1 MKYGIKNNKNSYLA
15 INKSFLTF
23 NYNTMDNLAI
33 KRHSLAHI
41 MAQAVK
47 QLYPEAKIATG
58 PDTED
63 GFFYDFDFWNTEFSD
78 KDLKDVEKTM
88 KKIITQ
94 NQDFRKFEVSFDEAR
109 KILDTMWEWF
119 KNELVN
125 KIEAGDFK
133 NKEKLS
139 DRISFY
145 LNISKWWKESDIQK
159 FLMSFSPLDKG
170 EVSVRTEGVFPI
182 ELDGDQVKNL
192 KFIDMC
198 TGPHVSNTKE
208 LDPNSFKL
216 ARVAGAYW
224 LGNSDNKQL
233 TRIYAYAFDNKEQ
246 LDAHLHMLD
255 EARKRDH
262 RIIGAKLKLF
272 TISELIGPG
281 LPLLQPAWMIIR
293 QSIEDYLWEMHSQKW
308 YQKVWTP
315 HIAKE
320 ALYETSGHAAKFG
333 DELFRVFWKEDKF
346 IMKPMN
352 CPHHMQ
358 IFADNQFSYR
368 DMPVRY
374 FEPAT
379 IYRDEKSWQLSGL
392 TRVRAITQDDGHLFC
407 RVSQIKEEVKS
418 ITDII
423 KEYYN
428 TLWMTN
434 DYWVS
439 LSVRWEDKSKYLWG
453 DDVWELAEWALEE
466 AAKENELPYR
476 RVEWE
481 AAFYGP
487 KLDFMF
493 KDAIWREWQLA
504 TIQCDFNLPVR
515 FDLSFTNENNEKERP
530 VVIHR
535 AISWSFERGMWVLIE
550 HFAWVFPLWMS
561 PRQVIVIPV
570 LPMFD
575 EYASK
580 VMLDLKIAWVRVSG
594 DFSTDWLNK
603 KVRNAETMHNNY
615 ILVIWE
621 QELNNNTVSVRNY
634 KTKEQTVEWLE
645 EFKSRILYEVKNR
658 SL

>member
-1 MKYGIKNNKNSYLA
+1 MN
-15 INKSFLTF
+15 
-23 NYNTMDNLAI
+23 NLAT

-41 MAQAVK
+41 MAQSVK
-47 QLYPEAKIATG
+47 QLYPEVKIATG

-63 GFFYDFDFWNTEFSD
+63 GFYYDFDFWNIEFSD

-109 KILDTMWEWF
+109 KILNVMGEWF
-119 KNELVN
+119 KNELVD

-139 DRISFY
+139 DKISFY
-145 LNISKWWKESDIQK
+145 LNISKWGKETELQN
-159 FLMSFSPLDKG
+159 FLMHFSPLEKG
-170 EVSVRTEGVFPI
+170 EMSARTEGVFPF
-182 ELDGDQVKNL
+182 ELDWDQIKNL

-198 TGPHVSNTKE
+198 TGPHVENTKE

-216 ARVAGAYW
+216 VRVAGAYW

-233 TRIYAYAFDNKEQ
+233 TRIYAYAFNDKEE
-246 LDAHLHMLD
+246 LEKHLNMLE
-255 EARKRDH
+255 EAKKRDH

-293 QSIEDYLWEMHSQKW
+293 QEIENYLWELHKVNW

-320 ALYETSGHAAKFG
+320 ALYVTSGHAAKFW
-333 DELFRVFWKEDKF
+333 DELFRVQGKEDKF

-358 IFADNQFSYR
+358 LFADNQFSYR

-379 IYRDEKSWQLSGL
+379 VYRDEKSWQLSWL
-392 TRVRAITQDDGHLFC
+392 TRVRAITQDDWHLFC

-423 KEYYN
+423 KKYYT

-439 LSVRWEDKSKYLWG
+439 LSVRGDDKSKYLWS
-453 DDVWELAEWALEE
+453 DDVWELSESALEE
-466 AAKENELPYR
+466 ASIENKLPYK

-493 KDAIWREWQLA
+493 KDAIGREWQLA
-504 TIQCDFNLPVR
+504 TIQCDFNLPNR

-535 AISWSFERGMWVLIE
+535 AISGSFERGMWVLIE
-550 HFAWVFPLWMS
+550 HFAWIFPLWLS

-570 LPMFD
+570 LPKFD
-575 EYASK
+575 DYAWK
-580 VMLDLKIAWVRVSG
+580 VMWDLKNIWIRVSS

-603 KVRNAETMHNNY
+603 KVRNAEKMHNNY
-615 ILVIWE
+615 IIVVWE
-621 QELNNNTVSVRNY
+621 QEENDNTISVRNY
-634 KTKEQTVEWLE
+634 KTKEQTIEKLE
-645 EFKSRILYEVKNR
+645 DFKTRILKEYNSR

>member
-1 MKYGIKNNKNSYLA
+1 
-15 INKSFLTF
+15 
-23 NYNTMDNLAI
+23 
-33 KRHSLAHI
+33 
-41 MAQAVK
+41 
-47 QLYPEAKIATG
+47 
-58 PDTED
+58 
-63 GFFYDFDFWNTEFSD
+63 
-78 KDLKDVEKTM
+78 
-88 KKIITQ
+88 
-94 NQDFRKFEVSFDEAR
+94 
-109 KILDTMWEWF
+109 
-119 KNELVN
+119 
-125 KIEAGDFK
+125 
-133 NKEKLS
+133 
-139 DRISFY
+139 
-145 LNISKWWKESDIQK
+145 
-159 FLMSFSPLDKG
+159 
-170 EVSVRTEGVFPI
+170 
-182 ELDGDQVKNL
+182 
-192 KFIDMC
+192 
-198 TGPHVSNTKE
+198 
-208 LDPNSFKL
+208 
-216 ARVAGAYW
+216 
-224 LGNSDNKQL
+224 
-233 TRIYAYAFDNKEQ
+233 
-246 LDAHLHMLD
+246 
-255 EARKRDH
+255 
-262 RIIGAKLKLF
+262 
-272 TISELIGPG
+272 
-281 LPLLQPAWMIIR
+281 
-293 QSIEDYLWEMHSQKW
+293 
-308 YQKVWTP
+308 
-315 HIAKE
+315 
-320 ALYETSGHAAKFG
+320 LYETSGHAAKFG

-379 IYRDEKSWQLSGL
+379 VYRDEKSWQLSGL

-407 RVSQIKEEVKS
+407 RVSQIKTEVKA

-423 KEYYN
+423 KEYYT
-428 TLWMTN
+428 TLWMTD

-439 LSVRWEDKSKYLWG
+439 LSVRWDDKSKYLWG

-466 AAKENELPYR
+466 ASIENKLPYK

-535 AISWSFERGMWVLIE
+535 AISGSFERGMWVLIE
-550 HFAWVFPLWMS
+550 HFAWIFPLWMS

-575 EYASK
+575 DYASK
-580 VMLDLKIAWVRVSG
+580 VMSELKEAWIRVNG

-615 ILVIWE
+615 ILVIGE

-634 KTKEQTVEWLE
+634 KTKEQTVEWLDV
-645 EFKSRILYEVKNR
+645 FKNRVLDEVKNR